1 MAFFVCKG
9 CCKFA
14 LQWLFFFCLQLKK
27 GSGDAKKIRSLSKE
41 EIKQQLIDS
50 VINTDMIK
58 TEELNEKADKEEI
71 SQDST
76 TNITQCDKTRETL
89 YVRWCYGNC

>member
-1 MAFFVCKG
+1 MV
-9 CCKFA
+9 
-14 LQWLFFFCLQLKK
+14 QQLFFLQIWGGLEKTKK
-27 GSGDAKKIRSLSKE
+27 TKRLSKE
-41 EIKQQLIDS
+41 EIKKERIDS
-50 VINTDMIK
+50 MVNNDIIETA
-58 TEELNEKADKEEI
+58 ELNEKADKEEI